1 MPRCKQQNKH
11 NSMNTISRALAAAAL
26 LFCFQAAH
34 AQQAPLQSTPANAG
48 QLALCVACHGANG
61 NSQIPTTPSLAGQPK
76 VFIENQLVLIREGIR
91 DVPQM
96 KGLLDKFK
104 DEDFVALGQYFSEQK
119 LVKTA
124 TDAVNQASYLR
135 GQETSKKMLCGT
147 CHLPNYSG
155 QNQIP
160 RLAGQHEAFLKLSLK
175 QFRDN
180 PGTGR
185 DSNMTAAAFGLKDGD
200 IDDLSHFL
208 ANFK

>member
-1 MPRCKQQNKH
+1 MYH
-11 NSMNTISRALAAAAL
+11 ISRALAAAAL
-26 LFCFQAAH
+26 LFCFH
-34 AQQAPLQSTPANAG
+34 GVNAQQAPIQSAAANAG

-61 NSQIPTTPSLAGQPK
+61 NSQISTTPSLAGQPK

-91 DVPQM
+91 EIPQM

-119 LVKTA
+119 PVKTA

-135 GQETSKKMLCGT
+135 GQEISKKMLCGT
-147 CHLPNYSG
+147 CHLPNYAG
-155 QNQIP
+155 QSQIP

-175 QFRDN
+175 QFRDS
-180 PGTGR
+180 PGPGR
-185 DSNMTAAAFGLKDGD
+185 DSNMTAAAYGLKDSD

-208 ANFK
+208 TNFK

>member
-1 MPRCKQQNKH
+1 
-11 NSMNTISRALAAAAL
+11 MNQISRALAAAAL
-26 LFCFQAAH
+26 LFCFQGVN
-34 AQQAPLQSTPANAG
+34 AQQAPIQSAAANAG

-91 DVPQM
+91 DIPQM

-119 LVKTA
+119 PVKTA
-124 TDAVNQASYLR
+124 TEAVNQASYLR
-135 GQETSKKMLCGT
+135 AQETSKKMLCGT

-155 QNQIP
+155 QSQIP

-180 PGTGR
+180 PGPGR
-185 DSNMTAAAFGLKDGD
+185 DSNMTAAAYGLKDAD

>member
-1 MPRCKQQNKH
+1 MTQ
-11 NSMNTISRALAAAAL
+11 ISRALAAAAL
-26 LFCFQAAH
+26 LFCFQGVN
-34 AQQAPLQSTPANAG
+34 AQQAPVQSIVANAG
-48 QLALCVACHGANG
+48 QLALCMACHGANG

-96 KGLLDKFK
+96 KGMLDKFK

-119 LVKTA
+119 PIKTA
-124 TDAVNQASYLR
+124 TEAVNQASYLR

-147 CHLPNYSG
+147 CHLPNYGG

-160 RLAGQHEAFLKLSLK
+160 RLAGQHEAFLKQSLK

-180 PGTGR
+180 PGQGR
-185 DSNMTAAAFGLKDGD
+185 DSNMTAAAYGLKDVD

-208 ANFK
+208 ANFR

>member
-1 MPRCKQQNKH
+1 MKH
-11 NSMNTISRALAAAAL
+11 LSRALAAAAL
-26 LFCFQAAH
+26 LFCIQGVNAQAAN
-34 AQQAPLQSTPANAG
+34 PS

-91 DVPQM
+91 DIPQM
-96 KGLLDKFK
+96 KGMLDKFK

-119 LVKTA
+119 PVKTA
-124 TDAVNQASYLR
+124 TESVNQTRYLR

-147 CHLPNYSG
+147 CHLPNYNG

-180 PGTGR
+180 PGPGR
-185 DSNMTAAAFGLKDGD
+185 DSNMTAAAFGLKDAE
-200 IDDLSHFL
+200 IDDLAHYLAHF
-208 ANFK
+208 K

>member
-1 MPRCKQQNKH
+1 MHQ
-11 NSMNTISRALAAAAL
+11 ISRALAAAAL
-26 LFCFQAAH
+26 LFCFQGAN
-34 AQQAPLQSTPANAG
+34 AQQANAG
-48 QLALCVACHGANG
+48 QLALCMACHGANG

-91 DVPQM
+91 EIPQM
-96 KGLLDKFK
+96 KGMLDKFK

-119 LVKTA
+119 PVKT
-124 TDAVNQASYLR
+124 TTETVNQASYLR
-135 GQETSKKMLCGT
+135 GQEMSKKMLCGT
-147 CHLPNYSG
+147 CHLPNYGG

-180 PGTGR
+180 PGPGR
-185 DSNMTAAAFGLKDGD
+185 DSNMTAAAFGLKDAD
-200 IDDLSHFL
+200 IDDISHFL

>member
-1 MPRCKQQNKH
+1 
-11 NSMNTISRALAAAAL
+11 MNQISRTLAAAAL
-26 LFCFQAAH
+26 LFCFQAAN
-34 AQQAPLQSTPANAG
+34 AQQATSQSKQQSTPANAG

-91 DVPQM
+91 DIPQM

-104 DEDFVALGQYFSEQK
+104 DEDFVVLGQYFSEQK
-119 LVKTA
+119 PIKTA
-124 TDAVNQASYLR
+124 TDALNQASYLR

-147 CHLPNYSG
+147 CHLPNYGG
-155 QNQIP
+155 QSQIP
-160 RLAGQHEAFLKLSLK
+160 RLAGQHEAFLKLALK

-180 PGTGR
+180 PGPGR
-185 DSNMTAAAFGLKDGD
+185 DSNMTAAAYGLKDSD

-208 ANFK
+208 TNFK

>member
-1 MPRCKQQNKH
+1 MYH
-11 NSMNTISRALAAAAL
+11 ISRVLAAAAL
-26 LFCFQAAH
+26 LFCFH
-34 AQQAPLQSTPANAG
+34 GVNAQQAPIQSAAANAG

-61 NSQIPTTPSLAGQPK
+61 NSQISTTPSLAGQPK

-91 DVPQM
+91 EIPQM

-119 LVKTA
+119 PVKTA

-147 CHLPNYSG
+147 CHLPNYAG
-155 QNQIP
+155 QSQIP

-175 QFRDN
+175 QFRDS
-180 PGTGR
+180 PGPGR
-185 DSNMTAAAFGLKDGD
+185 DSNMTAAAYGLKDSD

-208 ANFK
+208 TNFK

>member
-1 MPRCKQQNKH
+1 MPSRKLQNKH
-11 NSMNTISRALAAAAL
+11 NSMKQISGALAAVAL
-26 LFCFQAAH
+26 LFCVQTVH
-34 AQQAPLQSTPANAG
+34 AQTANPA
-48 QLALCVACHGANG
+48 QLVLCMACHGANG

-119 LVKTA
+119 PVKTA
-124 TDAVNQASYLR
+124 TEAVSQASYLR

-147 CHLPNYSG
+147 CHLPNYAG
-155 QNQIP
+155 QSQIP
-160 RLAGQHEAFLKLSLK
+160 RLAGQHEAFLKLALK

-180 PGTGR
+180 PGPGR
-185 DSNMTAAAFGLKDGD
+185 DSNMTAAAYGLKDTD

>member
-1 MPRCKQQNKH
+1 MKEL
-11 NSMNTISRALAAAAL
+11 TISRALAAVAL
-26 LFCFQAAH
+26 LFYGCTAS
-34 AQQAPLQSTPANAG
+34 AQQANSS
-48 QLALCVACHGANG
+48 QLALCMACHGANG
-61 NSQIPTTPSLAGQPK
+61 NSVIPTTPSLAGQPK

-96 KGLLDKFK
+96 KGLLDKYK
-104 DEDFVALGQYFSEQK
+104 DEDFVALAQYFSEQK
-119 LVKTA
+119 PVKTA
-124 TDAVNQASYLR
+124 TESVNQTSYSR

-147 CHLPNYSG
+147 CHLPSFSG

-175 QFRDN
+175 QFRDS
-180 PGTGR
+180 PGPGR
-185 DSNMTAAAFGLKDGD
+185 DSNMTAAAYGLKDAD